1 MLAVCIVHEHHRELE
16 RLRLVELHKAE
27 DACGGLLTTSDDI
40 RNEMGVFCM
49 HKVDK
54 VSSVIDDDVRSHF
67 ENPSDV
73 LLIFMRCGI
82 IPCEHIQARMH
93 ESGSDIV
100 LGRKRVASGHIH
112 LGSAGCEHL
121 AEVRRLRLEMH
132 REGYLQ
138 SLERER
144 FSELFLESVKERHM
158 MLHPV
163 NFESSVLPKLRNSY
177 FACHMIC

>member
-16 RLRLVELHKAE
+16 RLRLVELDKAE
-27 DACGGLLTTSDDI
+27 NACGGLLTTSDDI
-40 RNEMGVFCM
+40 RDKMPVFCM
-49 HKVDK
+49 HEVDK
-54 VSSVIDDDVRSHF
+54 VSSVIDDDVRSHL

-73 LLIFMRCGI
+73 LLIFLRCGI

-100 LGRKRVASGHIH
+100 LGRKRVASGYIH

-121 AEVRRLRLEMH
+121 AEVRCLRLKMH
-132 REGYLQ
+132 REGDLQ
-138 SLERER
+138 PLERECV
-144 FSELFLESVKERHM
+144 SELFLESVKERHM

-163 NFESSVLPKLRNSY
+163 DF
-177 FACHMIC
+177 